1 MTVSLILTLL
11 GWDES
16 QYTYAIVTN
25 LSAIECETAHAK
37 HEKLLLQ
44 SFQAGDFI
52 LTCES
57 NDNHEG

>member
-11 GWDES
+11 GWNEPNYS
-16 QYTYAIVTN
+16 YALVTN
-25 LSAIECETAHAK
+25 LSAIECEDAHAK
-37 HEKLLLQ
+37 HENLLLQ

-57 NDNHEG
+57 HDNYED